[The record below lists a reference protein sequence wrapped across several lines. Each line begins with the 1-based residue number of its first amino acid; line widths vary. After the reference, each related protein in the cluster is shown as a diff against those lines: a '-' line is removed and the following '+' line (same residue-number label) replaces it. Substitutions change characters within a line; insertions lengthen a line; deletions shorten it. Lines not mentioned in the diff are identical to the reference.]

1 MRQKKNGK
9 TDLKYEDW
17 YINYE
22 PYKRVQEIEM
32 DKNEL
37 REALEDWFFDKLK
50 TTFTPGEIKLLID
63 EYKQKKK
70 DLGKEKKDD
79 DDEV

>member
-1 MRQKKNGK
+1 
-9 TDLKYEDW
+9 
-17 YINYE
+17 
-22 PYKRVQEIEM
+22 M

-50 TTFTPGEIKLLID
+50 STFTPGEIKMLIE

-70 DLGKEKKDD
+70 DLEKANDSVSGSFVPN
-79 DDEV
+79 EN